1 MQGESVSILVF
12 SLETEGEFVRL
23 GVTELGSPDVIIGV
37 VELLAN
43 YISGIGETRLSLSEK
58 IES

>member
-1 MQGESVSILVF
+1 M
-12 SLETEGEFVRL
+12 RL

>member
-23 GVTELGSPDVIIGV
+23 GVTELGSSDVIIDV